1 MENFNEIP
9 EELTEAMHATFTVS
23 ADVDRQHRVWTAVRL
38 ESQGYPVAEA
48 CRMAQVAVADFEK
61 LKHTYP
67 LPEDFE

>member
-23 ADVDRQHRVWTAVRL
+23 ADVERQHRVWSAV
-38 ESQGYPVAEA
+38 EFEAEGYSVKDA
-48 CRMAQVAVADFEK
+48 CRMAQVAVADFER

-67 LPEDFE
+67 VAEDFE